1 VCDTAEALDLSRR
14 STYGLYIMRVGDP
27 VGLRRLP
34 GVAIG
39 IEIGGDEYG

>member
-1 VCDTAEALDLSRR
+1 
-14 STYGLYIMRVGDP
+14 MRVGDP

-39 IEIGGDEYG
+39 IEIGGDEYGKYKI

>member
-1 VCDTAEALDLSRR
+1 MCDTTEVLDLSRR
-14 STYGLYIMRVGDP
+14 SIYGLYVMRVGDP

-39 IEIGGDEYG
+39 VAIGGDVYV